1 LATRFARS
9 NAANAGSRARRRTL
23 AFSRLPIT
31 FSLIT
36 ACVLV
41 YLVVAAIGIEEGT
54 PFNVG
59 LVQQP
64 GKVVTLGALVP
75 ALVAEGEAWRLVT
88 STFLHSG
95 FAHLA
100 MNMISLY
107 FLGSV
112 AEISFGRGRFLALY
126 FMSGIAGGLAYLYL
140 GTFTAPAVGASGAI
154 FGLLGGVFGYSIR
167 RRTFSLQNPI
177 IAQLLVLTAINLFLG
192 ATIPNVSN
200 TAHIGGLVGGLV
212 FGWLAAPTVYSQKKL
227 VATTPIVVAFGLEAL
242 LLVLWLT
249 YFV

>member
-1 LATRFARS
+1 MPLARS
-9 NAANAGSRARRRTL
+9 NAAKVGSRARSLTL
-23 AFSRLPIT
+23 TFSRLPIT

-41 YLVVAAIGIEEGT
+41 YVAVAAAGAEGGI

-64 GKVVTLGALVP
+64 GRVVDLGALIP
-75 ALVAEGEAWRLVT
+75 ALVAEGQAWRLIT

-107 FLGSV
+107 FLGSLV
-112 AEISFGRGRFLALY
+112 EISFGRGRFLALY

-140 GTFTAPAVGASGAI
+140 GTFTAPAIGASGAI

-167 RRTFSLQNPI
+167 RGTFSLQNPI
-177 IAQLLVLTAINLFLG
+177 IAQLLVLTALNLFLG

-200 TAHIGGLVGGLV
+200 TAHIGGLAGGLV
-212 FGWLAAPTVYSQKKL
+212 FSWLAAPTLYSHKKL
-227 VATTPIVVAFGLEAL
+227 VAVTPIIIALSLEAL
-242 LLVLWLT
+242 LLGIWLT